1 LNKRFVPMPKT
12 DKFMEVLTDI
22 MLTLGFVAALNLLFK
37 GLGG

>member
-1 LNKRFVPMPKT
+1 MPKT

-22 MLTLGFVAALNLLFK
+22 ALTLGFIGALNILFK